1 MDGSNNSFNYNLFH
15 MREVAHFDKPIEN
28 YATTAAPLSILVSFS
43 SLFCCFGFL
52 GCNRKL

>member
-1 MDGSNNSFNYNLFH
+1 MNGSNNSFNYNLFH